1 MFWFGSGY
9 NPLCWL
15 NTPLSSSNVVL
26 EPDAVKVASPVLRGG
41 WVSNDLSLPSVRH
54 ESLWFVLVTSIK
66 EVIVSHSEQ
75 SPSGARPDLFKMSEG
90 GNAED
95 VTEKPKFTLGWT
107 VK

>member
-1 MFWFGSGY
+1 MGG
-9 NPLCWL
+9 
-15 NTPLSSSNVVL
+15 
-26 EPDAVKVASPVLRGG
+26 AVRGLRRRTATMGR
-41 WVSNDLSLPSVRH
+41 SVRH